1 LIMDKRIRIAGIV
14 GAIIFAV
21 LIWVSPSNPPPIPE
35 PMTEYSNES
44 VQILATNLEKP
55 WAIDFADDKIFVTE
69 KVGRVRVIESG
80 VFLDDPL
87 ATLRVAN
94 VFGGGLLGI
103 AVHPAFDS
111 NHFIYVYYT
120 YEKDGTLWNKIL
132 RITELNNKLDAAK
145 TIFDNMPG
153 SVHNNGGIMKFGPD
167 GKLYVGTGSISES
180 SHGPQDIQSLEGKI
194 LRLNDDGTIPN
205 DNPFSDSPI
214 FSFGHMNPKG
224 LGWDNEGNL
233 FVTEMGPSKNDE
245 INLVQSGGNY
255 GWPEQECSGN
265 EEFIDPINCY
275 DPAIDPGGIVFY
287 YEDKV
292 KLDNPLVLATLRA
305 SHLFNLEIDDEEIK
319 SQTSILS
326 GMGRIRDVA
335 VGPDGYLY
343 LITSNTDGKGFPDA
357 SDDKLLRIVK

>member
-1 LIMDKRIRIAGIV
+1 MDKRIRIGGIV
-14 GAIIFAV
+14 AAIIFAI

-35 PMTEYSNES
+35 PTTEYGNEY

-55 WAIDFADDKIFVTE
+55 WAIDFAGDKIFVTE
-69 KVGRVRVIESG
+69 KAGQVRVIESG
-80 VFLDDPL
+80 VLLDDPL
-87 ATLRVAN
+87 ATLRTAN
-94 VFGGGLLGI
+94 IFGGGLLGI
-103 AVHPAFDS
+103 AVHPAFDN

-120 YEKDGTLWNKIL
+120 YEKDGVLWNKIL
-132 RITELNNKLDAAK
+132 RITELNNKLDDAK
-145 TIFDNMPG
+145 TVFDNIPG
-153 SVHNNGGIMKFGPD
+153 SVYNNGGVMKFGPD
-167 GKLYVGTGSISES
+167 GKLYVGTGYVSD

-205 DNPFSDSPI
+205 DNPFSDSPV
-214 FSFGHMNPKG
+214 FSFGHMNTKG

-245 INLVQSGGNY
+245 INLVQPGGNY
-255 GWPEQECSGN
+255 GWPEQECSGS
-265 EEFIDPINCY
+265 EQFVDPINCY
-275 DPAIDPGGIVFY
+275 DPAIEPGGIVFY
-287 YEDKV
+287 YGDKI
-292 KLDNPLVLATLRA
+292 KLENSLVLASLRA
-305 SHLFNLEIDDEEIK
+305 SHLFNLEIDEDEVK

>member
-1 LIMDKRIRIAGIV
+1 MDKRIRIGGIV
-14 GAIIFAV
+14 AAIIFAI

-35 PMTEYSNES
+35 PTTEYGNEY

-55 WAIDFADDKIFVTE
+55 WAIDFAGDKIFVTE
-69 KVGRVRVIESG
+69 KAGQVRVIESG
-80 VFLDDPL
+80 VLLDDPL
-87 ATLRVAN
+87 ATLRTAN
-94 VFGGGLLGI
+94 VFGGGLLVI
-103 AVHPAFDS
+103 AVHPAFDN

-120 YEKDGTLWNKIL
+120 YEKDGVLWNKIL
-132 RITELNNKLDAAK
+132 RITELNNQLDAAK
-145 TIFDNMPG
+145 TIFDNIPG
-153 SVHNNGGIMKFGPD
+153 SVHNNGGIIKFGPD
-167 GKLYVGTGSISES
+167 GKLYVGTGYVSD

-205 DNPFSDSPI
+205 DNPFSNSPVY
-214 FSFGHMNPKG
+214 SLGHMNPKG

-245 INLVQSGGNY
+245 INLVQPGGNY
-255 GWPEQECSGN
+255 GWPEQECSGS
-265 EEFIDPINCY
+265 EQFVDPINCY
-275 DPAIDPGGIVFY
+275 DPAIEPGGIVFY
-287 YEDKV
+287 YGDKI
-292 KLDNPLVLATLRA
+292 KLENSLVLASLRA
-305 SHLFNLEIDDEEIK
+305 SHLFNLEIDEDEVK

>member
-1 LIMDKRIRIAGIV
+1 MDKRIRIAGIAA
-14 GAIIFAV
+14 AIIFAV

-35 PMTEYSNES
+35 PITEYSNES
-44 VQILATNLEKP
+44 VQILAANLEKP

-69 KVGRVRVIESG
+69 KAGLVRVIESG
-80 VFLDDPL
+80 VLLDDPL

-103 AVHPAFDS
+103 AVHPAFDN

-145 TIFDNMPG
+145 TIFDNIPG
-153 SVHNNGGIMKFGPD
+153 SVYNNGGIIKFGPD
-167 GKLYVGTGSISES
+167 GKLYVGTGSVSES
-180 SHGPQDIQSLEGKI
+180 SHGSQDIQSLEGKI
-194 LRLNDDGTIPN
+194 LRLNDDGTIPG
-205 DNPFSDSPI
+205 DNPFSNSPV
-214 FSFGHMNPKG
+214 FSLGHMNPKG
-224 LGWDNEGNL
+224 LGWDNAGNL

-245 INLVQSGGNY
+245 INLVRSGGNY

-265 EEFIDPINCY
+265 EEFIDPIVCY
-275 DPAIDPGGIVFY
+275 DPAIEPGGIVFY
-287 YEDKV
+287 YGDKI
-292 KLDNPLVLATLRA
+292 KLDNPLVLASLRA
-305 SHLFNLEIDDEEIK
+305 SQLFNLEIDDEVK

-326 GMGRIRDVA
+326 GIGRIRDV
-335 VGPDGYLY
+335 VIGPDDYLY